1 MYSGLRRFL
10 ILLAVTLAGSACATS
25 EQWAEWRQHP
35 SHFASGEHLA
45 FSMRHRGA
53 NPVPR
58 VSQQD
63 VETAKAESWWGDPIV
78 VRPEQIFT
86 K

>member
-1 MYSGLRRFL
+1 MHSGLRRFL

-25 EQWAEWRQHP
+25 DQWAEWRQHR

-63 VETAKAESWWGDPIV
+63 VEMAKAESWWGDPIV

>member
-1 MYSGLRRFL
+1 
-10 ILLAVTLAGSACATS
+10 
-25 EQWAEWRQHP
+25 
-35 SHFASGEHLA
+35 
-45 FSMRHRGA
+45 MRHRGA
-53 NPVPR
+53 NPIPR

-63 VETAKAESWWGDPIV
+63 VEKAKAESWWGDPIV

>member
-1 MYSGLRRFL
+1 MGSRLRRIL
-10 ILLAVTLAGSACATS
+10 IVLAVAMTGSACATP

-35 SHFASGEHLA
+35 SHFASGVHA
-45 FSMRHRGA
+45 GFSMRHRGA

-58 VSQQD
+58 VSQRGVD
-63 VETAKAESWWGDPIV
+63 KARAESWWGEPIV

-86 K
+86 N

>member
-1 MYSGLRRFL
+1 MCSGLRRIL
-10 ILLAVTLAGSACATS
+10 ILLAVALAGSACATS
-25 EQWAEWRQHP
+25 EQWTEWREHP
-35 SHFASGEHLA
+35 SHFASGEHRA

-58 VSQQD
+58 VSQRD
-63 VETAKAESWWGDPIV
+63 VEKAKAESWWGDPIV

>member
-1 MYSGLRRFL
+1 
-10 ILLAVTLAGSACATS
+10 
-25 EQWAEWRQHP
+25 
-35 SHFASGEHLA
+35 
-45 FSMRHRGA
+45 MRHRGA

-58 VSQQD
+58 VSQRD
-63 VETAKAESWWGDPIV
+63 VEKAKAESGWGDPIV

>member
-1 MYSGLRRFL
+1 MCNGLHRIL
-10 ILLAVTLAGSACATS
+10 ILLTAALAGSACATS
-25 EQWAEWRQHP
+25 EQWAEWRQH
-35 SHFASGEHLA
+35 SAHFASSEHVG

-53 NPVPR
+53 SPIPR
-58 VSQQD
+58 VSHQD
-63 VETAKAESWWGDPIV
+63 VEKAKAESWWGDPIV

>member
-1 MYSGLRRFL
+1 MRNGLWRLL
-10 ILLAVTLAGSACATS
+10 ILLTVAFAGSACATS
-25 EQWAEWRQHP
+25 EQWAEWRQH
-35 SHFASGEHLA
+35 SAHFASNEHLA

-58 VSQQD
+58 VSQRD
-63 VETAKAESWWGDPIV
+63 VEKANAQSWWGDPIV

-86 K
+86 N

>member
-1 MYSGLRRFL
+1 MYSGLCRFL

-35 SHFASGEHLA
+35 SHFASGEHFA

-63 VETAKAESWWGDPIV
+63 VEKAKAESWWGDPIV